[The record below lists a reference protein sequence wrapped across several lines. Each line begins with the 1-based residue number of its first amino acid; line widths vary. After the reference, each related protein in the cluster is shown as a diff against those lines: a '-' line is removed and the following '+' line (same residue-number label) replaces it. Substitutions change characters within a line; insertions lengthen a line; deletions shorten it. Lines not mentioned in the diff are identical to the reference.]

1 MLDQR
6 FQKFV
11 VRFNKTIDFK
21 LTHVKHILGHD
32 AENIQYIG
40 IYGLE
45 HITYLYIQRKST
57 FPMYKSKI
65 KFYMN
70 RLGNFEGPFLFDI
83 LEGDCIEFE
92 GSIKTRGREKG
103 SKVKDGNVIKPQTKI
118 VKKAVETAAVVNPKT
133 KKLKVP
139 VVNEEQDRLLPTPK
153 KLKVAAP
160 MRFFPVYTGYNRKWE
175 IVSWFPETESIRRNT
190 SSFRDILL
198 EKQDHKCNYCDCI
211 VNFGEYSN
219 ADVDHKIPLNCGGG
233 SYIDNLQVLCVMCH
247 RYKTALETKS
257 RTMTKTIEEMGL
269 E

>member
-1 MLDQR
+1 MDFSNVR
-6 FQKFV
+6 YRKFLIV
-11 VRFNKTIDFK
+11 FPNIDN
-21 LTHVKHILGHD
+21 LNVDDVKRIDSEFGF
-32 AENIQYIG
+32 IG
-40 IYGLE
+40 IYK
-45 HITYLYIQRKST
+45 IDKSIRLYVELQQKRRIYHSRVIRFIKTLGFKNEIKVET
-57 FPMYKSKI
+57 FV
-65 KFYMN
+65 
-70 RLGNFEGPFLFDI
+70 RCEGECLY
-83 LEGDCIEFE
+83 EE
-92 GSIKTRGREKG
+92 GSLRKRGR
-103 SKVKDGNVIKPQTKI
+103 KVLVSNNEQLLKIPVI
-118 VKKAVETAAVVNPKT
+118 
-133 KKLKVP
+133 
-139 VVNEEQDRLLPTPK
+139 NEEQDRLLPTPK
-153 KLKVAAP
+153 KVNVAAP

-257 RTMTKTIEEMGL
+257 RTMTKSIEEMGL

>member
-1 MLDQR
+1 MDR
-6 FQKFV
+6 HVKFV
-11 VRFNKTIDFK
+11 VQFKHIVNVNVDDVKKCFNKK
-21 LTHVKHILGHD
+21 LNYVGIYTRNNSTLVYIQTQNSVKIASVSILKKIKGLG
-32 AENIQYIG
+32 EIQY
-40 IYGLE
+40 
-45 HITYLYIQRKST
+45 
-57 FPMYKSKI
+57 
-65 KFYMN
+65 
-70 RLGNFEGPFLFDI
+70 GPSPFTV
-83 LEGDCIEFE
+83 LEGDCVESE
-92 GSIKTRGREKG
+92 GVLTKRGRSKG
-103 SKVKDGNVIKPQTKI
+103 SKIKHGH
-118 VKKAVETAAVVNPKT
+118 VVNEFPKPN
-133 KKLKVP
+133 KLKIP
-139 VVNEEQDRLLPTPK
+139 VINEEQDRVLPTPK
-153 KLKVAAP
+153 KYKKFNVAAP

-257 RTMTKTIEEMGL
+257 RTMTKSIEEMGL